1 MAQNR
6 IFTVIT
12 LGFAIRI
19 DHMISEMKGLAKP
32 YLLSSLT

>member
-12 LGFAIRI
+12 LGFTIRI
-19 DHMISEMKGLAKP
+19 DYIYNAFIQ
-32 YLLSSLT
+32 YLIINIYI

>member
-12 LGFAIRI
+12 LGFTIRI
-19 DHMISEMKGLAKP
+19 DHMITQMKFLAKP